1 MVARTLIRAGIA
13 YAKKKARQKKYRE
26 KHLKSLDQYN
36 IHAAVKK
43 GAVPLKKQSSIK
55 STLSGRQYSISNNKL
70 SSKTILDLG
79 GGYGKNIASQFQ
91 DNVKDLIGLDLGSLK
106 KAQRKLFKKK

>member
-1 MVARTLIRAGIA
+1 MVARTIIKAGIA
-13 YAKKKARQKKYRE
+13 LAKKKARQKKYRQDV
-26 KHLKSLDQYN
+26 KSLDKYN
-36 IHAAVKK
+36 VHAAVKK

-55 STLSGRQYSISNNKL
+55 STLSGRQYSISNNNL

-91 DNVKDLIGLDLGSLK
+91 DNVKDLIGLDLSSLK

>member
-1 MVARTLIRAGIA
+1 MVIRTIVRAGIS
-13 YAKKKARQKKYRE
+13 YAKKKARQKKYRQE
-26 KHLKSLDQYN
+26 VKSLDKYN
-36 IHAAVKK
+36 VHAAIKK

-79 GGYGKNIASQFQ
+79 GGYGKNTASQFQ
-91 DNVKDLIGLDLGSLK
+91 DNVKDLIGLDFDTLK
-106 KAQRKLFKKK
+106 YVQRKLFKKK

>member
-1 MVARTLIRAGIA
+1 MVVRTIIKAGLA
-13 YAKKKARQKKYRE
+13 LAKKKARQKKYRQE
-26 KHLKSLDQYN
+26 VKSLDKYN
-36 IHAAVKK
+36 VHAAVKK

-70 SSKTILDLG
+70 SPKTILDLG

-91 DNVKDLIGLDLGSLK
+91 DNVKDLIGLDLSSLK
-106 KAQRKLFKKK
+106 KAQRKLFKKKK

>member
-1 MVARTLIRAGIA
+1 MVIRTIVRAGIS
-13 YAKKKARQKKYRE
+13 YAKKKARQKKYRQE
-26 KHLKSLDQYN
+26 VKSLDKYN
-36 IHAAVKK
+36 VHAAIKK

-91 DNVKDLIGLDLGSLK
+91 DNVKDLIGLDLPSLK
-106 KAQRKLFKKK
+106 RAQRKLFKKK

>member
-1 MVARTLIRAGIA
+1 MVVRTIIKAGVNL
-13 YAKKKARQKKYRE
+13 AKKKARQKKYAQER
-26 KHLKSLDQYN
+26 KSLDKYN
-36 IHAAVKK
+36 VHAAVKK

-79 GGYGKNIASQFQ
+79 GGYGKNTASQFQ
-91 DNVKDLIGLDLGSLK
+91 DNVKDLIGLDFDTLK
-106 KAQRKLFKKK
+106 NVQRKLFKKK

>member
-1 MVARTLIRAGIA
+1 MVVRTIIKAGVA
-13 YAKKKARQKKYRE
+13 LAKKKARQKKYRQE
-26 KHLKSLDQYN
+26 VKSLDKYN
-36 IHAAVKK
+36 VHAAIKK

-91 DNVKDLIGLDLGSLK
+91 DNVKDLIGLDLSSLK

>member
-1 MVARTLIRAGIA
+1 MVIRTIVRAGIS
-13 YAKKKARQKKYRE
+13 YAKKKARQKKYRQE
-26 KHLKSLDQYN
+26 VKSLDKYN
-36 IHAAVKK
+36 VHAAIKK

-70 SSKTILDLG
+70 SPKTILDLG

-91 DNVKDLIGLDLGSLK
+91 DNVKDLIGLDLSSLK
-106 KAQRKLFKKK
+106 KAQRKLFKKKK

>member
-1 MVARTLIRAGIA
+1 MVVRTIIKAGVNL
-13 YAKKKARQKKYRE
+13 AKKKARQKKYRQE
-26 KHLKSLDQYN
+26 VKSLDKYN
-36 IHAAVKK
+36 VHAAIKK

-91 DNVKDLIGLDLGSLK
+91 DNVKDLIGLDLGSLR

>member
-1 MVARTLIRAGIA
+1 MVIRTIVRAGIS
-13 YAKKKARQKKYRE
+13 YAKKKARQKKYRQE
-26 KHLKSLDQYN
+26 VKSLDKYN
-36 IHAAVKK
+36 VHAAIKK

-91 DNVKDLIGLDLGSLK
+91 DNVKDLIGLDLSSLK

>member
-1 MVARTLIRAGIA
+1 MVVRTIIKAGVA
-13 YAKKKARQKKYRE
+13 LAKKKARQKKYRQE
-26 KHLKSLDQYN
+26 VKSLDKYN
-36 IHAAVKK
+36 VHAAIKK

-91 DNVKDLIGLDLGSLK
+91 DNVKDLIGLDLSSLK
-106 KAQRKLFKKK
+106 RAQRKLFKKK